1 MPIDVAAAREAL
13 QPIASHFDMT
23 LEEAADAA
31 IRLSNANIVRA
42 IQVIST
48 ERGHDPRDNVL
59 VPFGGAGPLHA
70 AEVARDLGVGTIVV
84 PPNSGRS
91 EERRVGKECVST
103 CRSRW
108 SPYNEKNKHRQTQY
122 EL

>member
-1 MPIDVAAAREAL
+1 MPETFLGGKMPIDVAAAREAL

-31 IRLSNANIVRA
+31 IRLSNAHIVRA

-48 ERGHDPRDNVL
+48 ERGHDQRDNLL

-70 AEVARDLGVGTIVV
+70 AVDARGLWVGTIG
-84 PPNSGRS
+84 GRGS
-91 EERRVGKECVST
+91 AARR
-103 CRSRW
+103 
-108 SPYNEKNKHRQTQY
+108 
-122 EL
+122 